1 MKADWERFF
10 FRGEKLLKTRNQ
22 RNLLNSRG
30 FEFPSK
36 YFCFAV
42 FCNLMLNLVCT
53 FLLPRLFLS
62 FSSQRPSDFLSVCS
76 APIETERRRRR
87 RRRQR
92 RWRRSWR
99 FRRFRRLSTQHQS
112 EAKRAR
118 NSLFSRVHLLREI
131 RSSISRSLVWR
142 AEEQLNPT
150 IEVFLIQIYFENGEI
165 VTFFYFDFIYHN
177 FRLEKYK

>member
-10 FRGEKLLKTRNQ
+10 FRGKKLLKTRNQ
-22 RNLLNSRG
+22 RNLLNSQG

-62 FSSQRPSDFLSVCS
+62 FSSQRPLDFLSVCS
-76 APIETERRRRR
+76 APIETERRRRRRR

-131 RSSISRSLVWR
+131 RASISRSLVWR

-150 IEVFLIQIYFENGEI
+150 IEVFLIQIYFERWDCYI
-165 VTFFYFDFIYHN
+165 FP
-177 FRLEKYK
+177 FRLNLP